1 MICWFCWCIWCS
13 FMFTFDFFD
22 THWSIWQCQVFFMF
36 FISLCIYVIYAIIW
50 FIFLFD
56 YLIYLIIWFVWYDCD
71 IMLFVVDVCACVE
84 MLNELMYPENSQ
96 KKTRLKLLTGRFHPY
111 SPATM
116 PDETMERLTRRRLGY
131 FEAAVL
137 NDEAEFGPAVNAR
150 RWPHGQSW
158 PVLESWDSHLIMCKG
173 WPASHFFG
181 QSLCTHQMI
190 NAIMQGQ
197 YMMYMTVFFDI
208 LIILYFLLLLILLHP
223 FWSFYLFFNLYM
235 IYMCLLCLT
244 FRHIDQSLIHLVWTV
259 PQGMRSQWSYVMAS
273 LACHT
278 DHPASTLVIWCME
291 KHEKQRLWGCLICL
305 GFLGQWR
312 MWRYINYINNVN
324 LCKVHKVHKIYRF
337 YQRYRK
343 YVKVNKIYKIIRYIR
358 LYKIYKK
365 YKLYIKYINPE
376 YW

>member
-181 QSLCTHQMI
+181 QSLRTHQMI

-223 FWSFYLFFNLYM
+223 FWSFIVFDISTYWSITDSFSLDSP
-235 IYMCLLCLT
+235 T
-244 FRHIDQSLIHLVWTV
+244 RHAIPDQWPVWPVWPVTQITQR
-259 PQGMRSQWSYVMAS
+259 PHWWFGAWKNM
-273 LACHT
+273 
-278 DHPASTLVIWCME
+278 
-291 KHEKQRLWGCLICL
+291 KHRGYEVVWFVWDFWDSEGCEGI
-305 GFLGQWR
+305 
-312 MWRYINYINNVN
+312 
-324 LCKVHKVHKIYRF
+324 
-337 YQRYRK
+337 
-343 YVKVNKIYKIIRYIR
+343 
-358 LYKIYKK
+358 
-365 YKLYIKYINPE
+365 
-376 YW
+376 

>member
-1 MICWFCWCIWCS
+1 MLILLMHLMQF
-13 FMFTFDFFD
+13 
-22 THWSIWQCQVFFMF
+22 
-36 FISLCIYVIYAIIW
+36 YVYIW
-50 FIFLFD
+50 FFWYTLINLTMSSVFHVFHFTMYLCDLCDYLFFLFD

-223 FWSFYLFFNLYM
+223 FWSFIVFDISTYWSITDSFSLDSP
-235 IYMCLLCLT
+235 T
-244 FRHIDQSLIHLVWTV
+244 RHAIPDQWPVWPVWPVTQITQR
-259 PQGMRSQWSYVMAS
+259 PHWWFGAWKNM
-273 LACHT
+273 
-278 DHPASTLVIWCME
+278 
-291 KHEKQRLWGCLICL
+291 KHRGYEVVWFVWDFWDSEGCEGI
-305 GFLGQWR
+305 
-312 MWRYINYINNVN
+312 
-324 LCKVHKVHKIYRF
+324 
-337 YQRYRK
+337 
-343 YVKVNKIYKIIRYIR
+343 
-358 LYKIYKK
+358 
-365 YKLYIKYINPE
+365 
-376 YW
+376 